1 MGGSICGIFIET
13 QNVEIQR
20 NLEIPACCQAP
31 FFLEMKKLISR
42 EVKCLPRVVQMAN
55 GHDSV

>member
-1 MGGSICGIFIET
+1 MGDSVCGIFIEI
-13 QNVEIQR
+13 QNVKIQR
-20 NLEIPACCQAP
+20 HLEVPACCQAP
-31 FFLEMKKLISR
+31 FFLEMRKLISR